1 MARKKVDTMAQTEV
15 IETTHAVRLD
25 LPTRAHKLLRRVAA
39 DEDTS
44 MATYARD
51 LLSQHLEG
59 EAKRRGIK
67 L

>member
-1 MARKKVDTMAQTEV
+1 MARKRATDMGQTEAV
-15 IETTHAVRLD
+15 ETTHAVRLD

-39 DEDTS
+39 ADDTS

-51 LLSQHLEG
+51 LVIRHIED
-59 EAKRRGIK
+59 EAKKRGIK